1 MLTGEAFR
9 TGNGSPVR
17 FPSCGRGVAG
27 AYRRAMKRATFLLLI
42 LAVAAGA
49 VPGRAQDLPE
59 KKRAERLD
67 MVPDLL
73 LQDLPAVAGPDR
85 FVSAGA
91 GTDADVAR
99 ASAVLDRANKKA
111 AYWKR
116 LCKQGVVSLAEAED
130 AELAA
135 VKAAAKLAT
144 VRATSLKIAAD
155 GAKEGDA
162 AKAAAKEAEA
172 AAAEASDALRRAL
185 ATAAQIN
192 LSRQQRLYAV
202 GLTSKTLLKRAE
214 ARVKETWAK
223 TE

>member
-1 MLTGEAFR
+1 MRTGEAFLL
-9 TGNGSPVR
+9 GKGSPVR
-17 FPSCGRGVAG
+17 FPSCGRDVAD
-27 AYRRAMKRATFLLLI
+27 AYRGVMKRAPLLLLI

-49 VPGRAQDLPE
+49 MRGRAQDLPE
-59 KKRAERLD
+59 KRRAERLD

-73 LQDLPAVAGPDR
+73 LQDLPAVAGTGG
-85 FVSAGA
+85 FLSAGSA
-91 GTDADVAR
+91 TGADVAR
-99 ASAVLDRANKKA
+99 ASAALERANKKA

-135 VKAAAKLAT
+135 VKAAAKLAA

-155 GAKEGDA
+155 A
-162 AKAAAKEAEA
+162 AKDGDSARTAAKEAEA
-172 AAAEASDALRRAL
+172 AATEAGDKLQHAL

-214 ARVKETWAK
+214 ARVKETSAK
-223 TE
+223 PE